1 MAIVLQSTRLSKK
14 AYMRN
19 MGRETISRLRHNFV
33 IQKIW
38 PTEVYPGYAEKNA
51 KKKGVPG
58 AWYSTGEGIKSFEF
72 EVMSAEDGNETIR
85 FQYNRYL
92 RYVDIGVG
100 AGTTAED
107 VDRGKKARYNK
118 RYLRIW
124 DRSRGRSHRPSIMM
138 EMRHRQGALGMFL
151 QNYYGR
157 EVEAQLY
164 TAISGIG
171 AINIEL

>member
-1 MAIVLQSTRLSKK
+1 
-14 AYMRN
+14 

-72 EVMSAEDGNETIR
+72 EVMSTEDGNETIR

-138 EMRHRQGALGMFL
+138 EMQHRQGALGMFL